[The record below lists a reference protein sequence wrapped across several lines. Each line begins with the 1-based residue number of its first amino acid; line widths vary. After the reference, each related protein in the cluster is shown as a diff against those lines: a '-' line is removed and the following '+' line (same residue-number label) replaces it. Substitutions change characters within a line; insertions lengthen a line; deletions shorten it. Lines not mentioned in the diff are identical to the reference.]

1 MVMAVFGQSHIV
13 TLVAT
18 PSTVHT
24 GTLKPLQ
31 SQQQS
36 IFGPNLAGIQS
47 EDKKRDGHTQFNRMI
62 EVITNSVDII
72 YT

>member
-1 MVMAVFGQSHIV
+1 MVMAVFGQSH
-13 TLVAT
+13 
-18 PSTVHT
+18 PNTVHT
-24 GTLKPLQ
+24 GTQ

-36 IFGPNLAGIQS
+36 IFGPSLAGIQS

-62 EVITNSVDII
+62 EVITNSIDII